1 MTIAYN
7 LGVGTTIVQLLR
19 FYGAVPVE
27 FLIDKLNADPDDVE
41 EYLSVLENGGAIRRY
56 DDKVELVPEQKELS

>member
-19 FYGAVPVE
+19 YYGAVPVE
-27 FLIDKLNADPDDVE
+27 FLIDKLNADPDDIE
-41 EYLSVLENGGAIRRY
+41 EYLSVLERGGAIRRY
-56 DDKVELVPEQKELS
+56 DEKVELVPEHTELS